1 MTIRWVYLD
10 ESEFQLNGQPYIAY
24 GALITEDIIKQDNIN
39 KALNTL
45 QTFKDNQDP
54 DYNQKMTTGLLKEAI
69 FMLVMI
75 HVVHIHLFA

>member
-54 DYNQKMTTGLLKEAI
+54 DYNQKNDNRTIER
-69 FMLVMI
+69 VMNGI
-75 HVVHIHLFA
+75 A